1 MNIDNLDFVYIIK
14 PGEKGTEL
22 RYSLRSIAKWYPNHK
37 IWIVGYKPTWVQDV
51 GYLPVEQTGSK
62 WSNSV
67 NNIIQACKCED
78 ISEEFILMND
88 DFICIKPKIPL
99 EDIIDS
105 NHGLLSNIAFRYIK
119 LKKPKNSWA
128 GGFIH
133 AYQLLHDLN
142 IEEPWY
148 NYELHLPLRINKK
161 KFLEV
166 ISLPEIQEFMKTRK
180 VLHKRTIYKNYDKPT
195 KTITLPHDVKVTK
208 KKDNSL
214 ELVNICGWLSTSD
227 GILFD
232 YKFSNLNNIIRNNL
246 SEPCKYEKRMI
257 GTSIARPI
265 PRPITKSKFNWTKF
279 SQ

>member
-37 IWIVGYKPTWVQDV
+37 IWIVGYKPIWVQDV

-105 NHGLLSNIAFRYIK
+105 NHGLLSNIAFRYIR
-119 LKKPKNSWA
+119 LKKSKNSWA

-166 ISLPEIQEFMKTRK
+166 ISLPEIQEFMKTKK
-180 VLHKRTIYKNYDKPT
+180 VLHKRTIYKNYDKPE
-195 KTITLPHDVKVTK
+195 KSITLPHDVKVTK
-208 KKDNSL
+208 KKDTSL
-214 ELVNICGWLSTSD
+214 DLLKICGWLSTSD
-227 GILFD
+227 GILFN

-246 SEPCKYEKRMI
+246 SEPCKYEKRII
-257 GTSIARPI
+257 GASIARPI